1 MEHLFEKEVRLGTF
15 VRFVTPSVIMLIVI
29 GLYYIIDSIFVSNF
43 VGSDALAS
51 LSIVYPIQGLVW
63 GVSVMLAAGSSA
75 IVAIKM
81 GEGKQ
86 REANEKFT
94 LICIVSALIGLA
106 MIILGFLFIDH
117 LIGFLGATERLWEYC
132 REYAQ
137 ILILAAP
144 AAFLGV
150 LFEYFIRVDGRP
162 GFTLMLYLSG
172 GIVHLALDYVFIV
185 HWGWGIK
192 GAAWATLAGMVTVM
206 VIGAGYFIFQETKLK
221 LVIPK
226 WDLKYIAHSML
237 NGSSEMVSEASVGI
251 TTFFF
256 NMIVLRLADEDG
268 VAALSVVLNAH
279 YLLISAHLGYITGV
293 APLISYFYGARE
305 FIKVNVF
312 LKYSR
317 VFMLSSSV
325 VIAILCFAF
334 APLIAQAFEPK
345 GTAVY
350 EMAETGVRF
359 LSAAFLFTGVNIFAS
374 GFFTA
379 YGNGQI
385 SALISLSR
393 ALIMVLVGAFAL
405 SWFFG
410 LNGVWMTLAFAEI
423 TTTGL
428 ALFMFRKYKDK
439 YHYDL
444 LYRGDGKEGV
454 PSGLPGDDKTT
465 EAGCKI

>member
-1 MEHLFEKEVRLGTF
+1 MEHLFDKEVKLGTF
-15 VRFVTPSVIMLIVI
+15 VKFVAPSVVMLVVI
-29 GLYYIIDSIFVSNF
+29 GLYYTVDSIFVSNF

-63 GVSVMLAAGSSA
+63 GISVMLAAGSSA

-94 LICIVSALIGLA
+94 LICLVSAAIA
-106 MIILGFLFIDH
+106 VIMIIAGFIFIDE
-117 LIGFLGATERLWEYC
+117 LVGFLGATPRLWDYC

-137 ILILAAP
+137 ILLLATP

-172 GIVHLALDYVFIV
+172 GVVHLGLDYVFIV
-185 HWGWGIK
+185 LCGWGIK
-192 GAAWATLAGMVTVM
+192 GAAWATLSGMVVVM
-206 VIGAGYFIFQETKLK
+206 AIGLAYFVFRDTKLK
-221 LVIPK
+221 FVLPK
-226 WDLKYIAHSML
+226 WDGRYIAHSML
-237 NGSSEMVSEASVGI
+237 NGSSEMVTESSAGI

-256 NMIVLRLADEDG
+256 NMIVIRLAGEDG
-268 VAALSVVLNAH
+268 VAALSIVLNAH
-279 YLLISAHLGYITGV
+279 YMLISVHLGYITGV
-293 APLISYFYGARE
+293 APLISYFYGAKE
-305 FIKVNVF
+305 YLKVNVF

-317 VFMLSSSV
+317 IFMLTSSV
-325 VIAILCFAF
+325 VLAVLCFVC
-334 APLIAQAFEPK
+334 APYIARAFEPA
-345 GTAVY
+345 GTPVY
-350 EMAETGVRF
+350 EMALTGIRY
-359 LSAAFLFTGVNIFAS
+359 LSAAFLFTGINVFAS

-393 ALIMVLVGAFAL
+393 ALIMVIIGAFLL
-405 SWFFG
+405 SWIFG
-410 LNGVWMTLAFAEI
+410 LHGVWMALAFAEI
-423 TTTGL
+423 TTT
-428 ALFMFRKYKDK
+428 ALSVVMFARYRKV

-444 LYRGDGKEGV
+444 LYRG
-454 PSGLPGDDKTT
+454 SGM
-465 EAGCKI
+465 

>member
-15 VRFVTPSVIMLIVI
+15 IKFVTPSVIMLVVI
-29 GLYYIIDSIFVSNF
+29 GLYYIIDSIFISNF

-63 GVSVMLAAGSSA
+63 GISVMLAAGSSA
-75 IVAIKM
+75 IVAMRM

-86 REANEKFT
+86 QEANEKFT
-94 LICIVSALIGLA
+94 LICIVSAVIGIA
-106 MIILGFLFIDH
+106 MIVIGFLFINQ
-117 LIGFLGATERLWEYC
+117 LVEFLGATERLWDYC
-132 REYAQ
+132 KNYAQ
-137 ILILAAP
+137 ILILAIP

-172 GIVHLALDYVFIV
+172 GIVHLGLDYVFIV
-185 HWGWGIK
+185 LCDMGIQ
-192 GAAWATLAGMVTVM
+192 GAAWATFAGMVTVM
-206 VIGAGYFIFQETKLK
+206 VIGAAYFIFQETKLK
-221 LVIPK
+221 ITKPK
-226 WDLKYIAHSML
+226 WDGWYIGHSML

-256 NMIVLRLADEDG
+256 NMIVIRLAGEDG
-268 VAALSVVLNAH
+268 VAALSIVLNSH
-279 YLLISAHLGYITGV
+279 YLLISVHLGYITGV
-293 APLISYFYGARE
+293 APLISYFYGAKE
-305 FIKVNVF
+305 YLKVNVF

-317 VFMLSSSV
+317 VFMLSSSIV
-325 VIAILCFAF
+325 LAVLCFLC
-334 APLIAQAFEPK
+334 APIIAQAFEPK
-345 GTAVY
+345 GTPVY
-350 EMAETGVRF
+350 EMAETGVRY
-359 LSAAFLFTGVNIFAS
+359 LSGAFLFTGINVFAS

-393 ALIMVLVGAFAL
+393 ALIMVLIGAFTL
-405 SWFFG
+405 SWLFG
-410 LNGVWMTLAFAEI
+410 LHGVWMTLAFAEV

-428 ALFMFRKYKDK
+428 ALAMFKKYKDT

-444 LYRGDGKEGV
+444 LYRGDG
-454 PSGLPGDDKTT
+454 T
-465 EAGCKI
+465 ER

>member
-1 MEHLFEKEVRLGTF
+1 MEHLFDKEVRLRKF
-15 VRFVTPSVIMLIVI
+15 VGFVTPSVIMLVVI
-29 GLYYIIDSIFVSNF
+29 ALYYIIDSIFVANF

-63 GVSVMLAAGSSA
+63 GISVMLAAGSSA
-75 IVAIKM
+75 IVAMRM

-86 REANEKFT
+86 GEANEKFT
-94 LICIVSALIGLA
+94 LICIVSAVIGIA
-106 MIILGFLFIDH
+106 MIIIGLLFIDQ
-117 LIGFLGATERLWEYC
+117 LIGFLGATERLWDYC
-132 REYAQ
+132 KDYAQ
-137 ILILAAP
+137 VLIMAIP

-172 GIVHLALDYVFIV
+172 GVVHLALDYVFIV
-185 HWGWGIK
+185 LLGWGIA

-221 LVIPK
+221 IVLPK
-226 WDLKYIAHSML
+226 WDGRYIAHTML

-256 NMIVLRLADEDG
+256 NMIVIRLAGEDG
-268 VAALSVVLNAH
+268 VAALSVVLNSH
-279 YLLISAHLGYITGV
+279 YLLISVHLGYITGV
-293 APLISYFYGARE
+293 APLISYFYGAKE
-305 FIKVNVF
+305 YLKVNVF

-317 VFMLSSSV
+317 VFMLTSSV
-325 VIAILCFAF
+325 VLAVLCFVF
-334 APLIAQAFEPK
+334 APFIAQAFEPK
-345 GTAVY
+345 GTPVY
-350 EMAETGVRF
+350 EMAETGIKF
-359 LSAAFLFTGVNIFAS
+359 LSAAFLFTGINIFAS

-393 ALIMVLVGAFAL
+393 ALIMVLVGAFTLSAL
-405 SWFFG
+405 FG
-410 LNGVWMTLAFAEI
+410 LNGVWMALAFAEI

-428 ALFMFRKYKDK
+428 ALFMFRKNKDK

-444 LYRGDGKEGV
+444 LYKGDGKEV
-454 PSGLPGDDKTT
+454 TPQVTAP
-465 EAGCKI
+465 

>member
-1 MEHLFEKEVRLGTF
+1 MEHLFDKEVRLGNF
-15 VRFVTPSVIMLIVI
+15 VKFVTPSVIMLVVI

-51 LSIVYPIQGLVW
+51 LSIVYPIQGIVW

-75 IVAIKM
+75 VVAIKM
-81 GEGKQ
+81 GEKKY
-86 REANEKFT
+86 READEKFT
-94 LICIVSALIGLA
+94 LICIVSAAIGVA
-106 MIILGFLFIDH
+106 MIIAGFIFIDEI
-117 LIGFLGATERLWEYC
+117 IGFLGATERLWDYC
-132 REYAQ
+132 KGYAQ
-137 ILILAAP
+137 ILILAIP

-172 GIVHLALDYVFIV
+172 GIVHLGLDYVFIV
-185 HWGWGIK
+185 VCDWGIK

-206 VIGAGYFIFQETKLK
+206 LIGAGYFVFRETQLK
-221 LVIPK
+221 IVKPK
-226 WDLKYIAHSML
+226 WDGRYIAHSML

-256 NMIVLRLADEDG
+256 NMIVIRLAGENG
-268 VAALSVVLNAH
+268 VAALSIVLNSH
-279 YLLISAHLGYITGV
+279 YLLISVHLGYITGV
-293 APLISYFYGARE
+293 APLISYFYGAKE
-305 FIKVNVF
+305 YLKVNVF

-325 VIAILCFAF
+325 ILAVLCFIC
-334 APLIAQAFEPK
+334 APLIAQAYEPK
-345 GTAVY
+345 GTPVY
-350 EMAETGVRF
+350 EMAETGIRY
-359 LSAAFLFTGVNIFAS
+359 LSAAFLFTGVNVFAS

-393 ALIMVLVGAFAL
+393 ALIMVLVGAFLL
-405 SWFFG
+405 SWLFG
-410 LNGVWMTLAFAEI
+410 LHGVWMTLPFAEV
-423 TTTGL
+423 TTTAL
-428 ALFMFRKYKDK
+428 ALGMFKRYKNV

-444 LYRGDGKEGV
+444 LYRGDGK
-454 PSGLPGDDKTT
+454 T
-465 EAGCKI
+465 A

>member
-1 MEHLFEKEVRLGTF
+1 MEHLFEKDVRLGRF
-15 VRFVTPSVIMLIVI
+15 VKFVTPSVIMLVVI
-29 GLYYIIDSIFVSNF
+29 GLYYTIDSIFVANF

-75 IVAIKM
+75 IVAMKM

-94 LICIVSALIGLA
+94 LICLVSAAIGVG
-106 MIILGFLFIDH
+106 MIIAGFLFIDQI
-117 LIGFLGATERLWEYC
+117 IGFLGATDRLWVFC
-132 REYAQ
+132 KEYAQ
-137 ILILAAP
+137 VLLLATP

-185 HWGWGIK
+185 LCDWGIK

-206 VIGAGYFIFQETKLK
+206 VVGAGYFVFQETKLK
-221 LVIPK
+221 IVRPK
-226 WDLKYIAHSML
+226 WDGRYVAHSML

-256 NMIVLRLADEDG
+256 NMIVIRLAGEDG

-279 YLLISAHLGYITGV
+279 YLLISVHLGYITGV
-293 APLISYFYGARE
+293 APLISYFYGAKE
-305 FIKVNVF
+305 YLKVNVF

-317 VFMLSSSV
+317 IFMLSSSV
-325 VIAILCFAF
+325 ALAVLCFIF
-334 APLIAQAFEPK
+334 APLIAQAYEPK
-345 GTAVY
+345 GTTVY
-350 EMAETGVRF
+350 NMAETGVRY
-359 LSAAFLFTGVNIFAS
+359 LSAAFLFTGVNVFAS

-393 ALIMVLVGAFAL
+393 ALIMVLIGAFAL
-405 SWFFG
+405 SWLFG
-410 LNGVWMTLAFAEI
+410 LHGIWMTLAFAEV

-444 LYRGDGKEGV
+444 LYRGKNG
-454 PSGLPGDDKTT
+454 
-465 EAGCKI
+465 AA

>member
-1 MEHLFEKEVRLGTF
+1 MEHLFDNGVKTGTF
-15 VRFVTPSVIMLIVI
+15 VKFVTPSVIMLVVI
-29 GLYYIIDSIFVSNF
+29 GLYYTIDSIFVSNF

-63 GVSVMLAAGSSA
+63 GISVMLAAGSSA

-81 GEGKQ
+81 GEGNQ

-94 LICIVSALIGLA
+94 LICLVSAAIGIF
-106 MIILGFLFIDH
+106 MIIAGLIFIEP
-117 LIGFLGATERLWEYC
+117 IIRFLGATDLLWDYC

-137 ILILAAP
+137 ILLLATP

-185 HWGWGIK
+185 LWDWGIK
-192 GAAWATLAGMVTVM
+192 GAAWATLAGMATVM
-206 VIGAGYFIFQETKLK
+206 IIGAGYFIFQDTKLK
-221 LVIPK
+221 LVLPK
-226 WDLKYIAHSML
+226 WDGKYVAHSML
-237 NGSSEMVSEASVGI
+237 NGSSEMVTESSAGI

-256 NMIVLRLADEDG
+256 NMIVLRLAGENG
-268 VAALSVVLNAH
+268 VAALSVVLNTH
-279 YLLISAHLGYITGV
+279 YLLISVHLGYITGV
-293 APLISYFYGARE
+293 APLISYFYGAKE
-305 FIKVNVF
+305 YLKVNMF
-312 LKYSR
+312 LRYSR
-317 VFMLSSSV
+317 IFMLSSSV
-325 VIAILCFAF
+325 ALAVLCFIC
-334 APLIAQAFEPK
+334 APYIAMAFESP
-345 GTAVY
+345 GTEVY
-350 EMAETGVRF
+350 EMAETGIRY
-359 LSAAFLFTGVNIFAS
+359 LSAAFLFTGINVFAS

-393 ALIMVLVGAFAL
+393 ALIMVIIGAFLL
-405 SWFFG
+405 SWIFG
-410 LNGVWMTLAFAEI
+410 LHGVWMALAFAEV

-428 ALFMFRKYKDK
+428 ALFMFGKYKER

-444 LYRGDGKEGV
+444 LYRGTG
-454 PSGLPGDDKTT
+454 
-465 EAGCKI
+465 A

>member
-1 MEHLFEKEVRLGTF
+1 MEHLFDNEVKLGTF
-15 VRFVTPSVIMLIVI
+15 VKFVTPSVIMLVVI
-29 GLYYIIDSIFVSNF
+29 GLYYTIDSIFIANF

-94 LICIVSALIGLA
+94 LICIVSAAIGVA
-106 MIILGFLFIDH
+106 MIVIGFLFIDQ
-117 LIGFLGATERLWEYC
+117 LIGFLGATDRLWEYC

-137 ILILAAP
+137 ILILAVP

-172 GIVHLALDYVFIV
+172 GIVHLGLDYVFIV
-185 HWGWGIK
+185 LCGWGIK
-192 GAAWATLAGMVTVM
+192 GAAWATLAGMATVM
-206 VIGAGYFIFQETKLK
+206 LVGAGYFIFQETKLK
-221 LVIPK
+221 IVKPK
-226 WDLKYIAHSML
+226 WDGRYVAHTML

-256 NMIVLRLADEDG
+256 NMIVIRLAGEDG
-268 VAALSVVLNAH
+268 VAALSVVLNSH
-279 YLLISAHLGYITGV
+279 YLLISVHLGYITGV
-293 APLISYFYGARE
+293 APLISYFYGAKE
-305 FIKVNVF
+305 YLKVNVF

-317 VFMLSSSV
+317 VFMLTSSV
-325 VIAILCFAF
+325 VLAVLCFVF

-345 GTAVY
+345 GTPVY
-350 EMAETGVRF
+350 EMAETGVRY
-359 LSAAFLFTGVNIFAS
+359 LSAAFLFTGINIFAS

-393 ALIMVLVGAFAL
+393 ALIMVLIGAFTL
-405 SWFFG
+405 SWIFG
-410 LNGVWMTLAFAEI
+410 LHGVWMALVFAEL
-423 TTTGL
+423 TTTIL
-428 ALFMFRKYKDK
+428 SLFMFWKYKNK
-439 YHYDL
+439 YQYDL
-444 LYRGDGKEGV
+444 LYKGDGI
-454 PSGLPGDDKTT
+454 PSSTL
-465 EAGCKI
+465 ENRI